1 MRRLLPFAAT
11 LLAIAFVSP
20 LRAETLIT
28 LTAQT
33 PFVDLPVNAGELDV
47 VAHSDRD
54 CQTITVDA
62 YLILYNTNMVAV
74 RQDDDGAHNWQTDCV
89 ASRLTYTI
97 PEPGWTLRVTS
108 CCGRP
113 YGQLRIEYLTGT
125 PHTTTTMTTTQ
136 PETTTTVATTTTEPA
151 TTTTSTTYE
160 PTTTVAETTTTTST
174 TLAPEPTTTQPE
186 PTTTTDAPPTTPQTT
201 IPETTVPPVVA
212 PVIETT
218 TTTQPAKQTT
228 STTHAPEATDA
239 STTTSTEVPSTPQP
253 PQTQSPATETTTP
266 ETNLP
271 TVRTNIRREVLAPGV
286 TPQQAQTVI
295 ATTIV
300 GVLLA
305 PAPATRSNR
314 AKTRS

>member
-28 LTAQT
+28 LTAET
-33 PFVDLPVNAGELDV
+33 PFVDLPLSAGDLDV
-47 VAHSDRD
+47 VAHTDRD

-62 YLILYNTNMVAV
+62 YLILYNTNMVAI

-125 PHTTTTMTTTQ
+125 PQTTTTTTTTQ

-151 TTTTSTTYE
+151 TTTTETTYE
-160 PTTTVAETTTTTST
+160 PTTTTST

-186 PTTTTDAPPTTPQTT
+186 PTTTTDAPQTTPQTT

-212 PVIETT
+212 SVIETT

-228 STTHAPEATDA
+228 STTHAPEASDA
-239 STTTSTEVPSTPQP
+239 STTTSTEVPSTTQP

>member
-28 LTAQT
+28 LT
-33 PFVDLPVNAGELDV
+33 PEVPYVDILVGSGLLDV
-47 VAHSDRD
+47 VAHTDHD
-54 CQTITVDA
+54 CQTTPIDA

-89 ASRLTYTI
+89 ASRITYTI

-113 YGQLRIEYLTGT
+113 YGQLRIEYLTGN
-125 PHTTTTMTTTQ
+125 PQTTTTTTTTQ

-201 IPETTVPPVVA
+201 VA
-212 PVIETT
+212 PAIETT

-228 STTHAPEATDA
+228 TTTHAPESTFV
-239 STTTSTEVPSTPQP
+239 STTTSTEVPPEQTP
-253 PQTQSPATETTTP
+253 PQTPPPATETTTP

-271 TVRTNIRREVLAPGV
+271 TVQTNIRREVLAPGV

-305 PAPATRSNR
+305 PAPASRSNR
-314 AKTRS
+314 EKNHS

>member
-28 LTAQT
+28 LTAET
-33 PFVDLPVNAGELDV
+33 PFVDLPVNPGALDV
-47 VAHSDRD
+47 VAHTDRD
-54 CQTITVDA
+54 CETITVDA

-125 PHTTTTMTTTQ
+125 PHTTTTTTTTQ

-151 TTTTSTTYE
+151 TTTTETTYE

-186 PTTTTDAPPTTPQTT
+186 PTTTTDAPSATT
-201 IPETTVPPVVA
+201 IPQTTVPPVVA

-228 STTHAPEATDA
+228 STTLAPEATA
-239 STTTSTEVPSTPQP
+239 SSTTISTEVPPEQTP

-314 AKTRS
+314 AKTRP